1 MSNQK
6 PLRDLLPFVIPH
18 SLMLGVSTILRTIN
32 LFLGIGLFGLSG
44 YGLANLIITG
54 QPPTTGFWIVLI
66 GMGIGKAVARYG
78 EQITG
83 HTGAFRILHT
93 LRQQLF
99 LGYTN
104 QPLDKLSQE
113 RTGDLVTRAMADVE
127 LVEIF
132 FAHTLAPGI
141 TAGLFLIA
149 TGITTSLLIHPV
161 IGIALTGLYLFAGII
176 IPRIF
181 QQILTSTGKTNRQ
194 VMGSMSSEAQEYLGG
209 MVDLLAYRTTESMI
223 SLINHKAKT
232 AYNSMMTLSLVNGIR
247 DMLVDGLLLASLGLV
262 LYGGL
267 VLYPSIDPAILW
279 GITTGL
285 AGGFGA
291 ILGINRAV
299 DDLPKTS
306 AAASR
311 ILEIIHPPN
320 TAKASPAMQSAIPS
334 ADWSARTSLTSS
346 TSSSDSRFLKAQGLT
361 FLYQTGGGVKDLSFT
376 LQPGEQVFL
385 AGRSGAGKTTLI
397 SLILGFLVPQDGSI
411 SLEGKDLTAIA
422 PDQRFKLI
430 SAARQNSVLIRG
442 TVQDNLNLGLDH
454 ESQTFPAHALEI
466 PEISTLFDQLPQGG
480 TTQTGGTD
488 EQVSGGQ
495 RRRIVLSA
503 ALAKQPQIL
512 ILDEA
517 FAGLDQQLKDR
528 IRSNLFQ
535 WARLHRVSIIEISH
549 ELEDARDAD
558 RILVL
563 DQGMLVEEGS
573 YSQLVQQ
580 EGVFWD
586 LLSN

>member
-1 MSNQK
+1 MSNQQ
-6 PLRDLLPFVIPH
+6 PLRDLLPFVLPH

-44 YGLANLIITG
+44 YGLSNLIVTG
-54 QPPTTGFWIVLI
+54 QRPTIVFWLALLGI
-66 GMGIGKAVARYG
+66 GLGKAVARYG

-141 TAGLFLIA
+141 TAGLFLLA
-149 TGITTSLLIHPV
+149 AGITTSILVHPIIGSALLV
-161 IGIALTGLYLFAGII
+161 LYLLAGII
-176 IPRIF
+176 IPVLF
-181 QQILTSTGKTNRQ
+181 QKGLTSTGKTNRE

-209 MVDLLAYRTTESMI
+209 MVDLLAYRTSESMI
-223 SLINHKAKT
+223 SLINQKAKT
-232 AYNSMMTLSLVNGIR
+232 AYNSTMTLSLVNGIR
-247 DMLVDGLLLASLGLV
+247 DMLVDGILLASLGLV

-267 VLYPSIDPAILW
+267 VVYPSIDPAVLW
-279 GITTGL
+279 GTITGL

-311 ILEIIHPPN
+311 ILEIVHTPSNTKTSPFMPTDMPTAESSPSLPPS
-320 TAKASPAMQSAIPS
+320 SP
-334 ADWSARTSLTSS
+334 DS
-346 TSSSDSRFLKAQGLT
+346 TFLNVQGLT
-361 FLYQTGGGVKDLSFT
+361 FLYQTGGGVKDLCFT

-397 SLILGFLVPQDGSI
+397 SLILGFLVPQKGSI
-411 SLEGKDLTAIA
+411 TLEGKDIVTIA

-430 SAARQNSVLIRG
+430 SAARQNNVLIRG

-454 ESQTFPAHALEI
+454 ESQPFPVHALEI
-466 PEISTLFDQLPQGG
+466 PEISELFDQLPQGG
-480 TTQTGGTD
+480 ATQTGGTD

-503 ALAKQPQIL
+503 ALAKQPQLL

-563 DQGMLVEEGS
+563 DQGKLVEEDT